1 MEENKWK
8 TPGQISGPASE
19 NSDEA
24 SEFSEVDLLRWIA
37 RQTAGPDRDGDDYS
51 DRIAAAYGQKSGE

>member
-8 TPGQISGPASE
+8 TPGGLSEPAAES
-19 NSDEA
+19 SDEPA
-24 SEFSEVDLLRWIA
+24 EFSEVELLRWIA
-37 RQTAGPDRDGDDYS
+37 QQSTGPDREDGDYS